1 MSHGFIGSS
10 RLRLTPTKMSSESN
24 FLESLPK
31 AIHHRTLGALINYMG
46 QFKGEEYTFQLAQ
59 ALLLNMPQLSG
70 DTGFAFVVTKC
81 VELLRKLPDPDGH
94 MKKYI
99 NQLECCTRPPNAPNY
114 DALSIR
120 INGETPGLSYS
131 TWKGSDIQSISDVY
145 GPIDKK
151 YWGKAIQEYGDIM
164 TMIRD

>member
-1 MSHGFIGSS
+1 
-10 RLRLTPTKMSSESN
+10 MSSESN
-24 FLESLPK
+24 FLASLPEAK
-31 AIHHRTLGALINYMG
+31 PHRTLGALINYMG

-59 ALLLNMPQLSG
+59 ALLLNTSHLSN
-70 DTGFAFVVTKC
+70 DTGFAFVVKKC
-81 VELLRKLPDPDGH
+81 ADLLRKLPDPEGH
-94 MKKYI
+94 VKNYI
-99 NQLECCTRPPNAPNY
+99 NLLECCMRPPNAPNY

-131 TWKGSDIQSISDVY
+131 NWKGSDIQSVSDIH